1 MSSKNVF
8 YWLQSSCAVAS
19 YDKESQKFFATKQYL
34 GINEDNSGTS
44 IQRRAKGLE
53 KRVRFIKVPL
63 SRVIA
68 KNSID
73 LLLEI

>member
-1 MSSKNVF
+1 MEITVEHR
-8 YWLQSSCAVAS
+8 YI
-19 YDKESQKFFATKQYL
+19 E
-34 GINEDNSGTS
+34 GP
-44 IQRRAKGLE
+44 KGLV

-68 KNSID
+68 KNLID

>member
-1 MSSKNVF
+1 M
-8 YWLQSSCAVAS
+8 QSSCAVAS
-19 YDKESQKFFATKQYL
+19 YDKASHKFFATKQYL
-34 GINEDNSGTS
+34 GINGDNSGTS

-73 LLLEI
+73 LLVEI

>member
-1 MSSKNVF
+1 MH
-8 YWLQSSCAVAS
+8 SSCAVTS

-44 IQRRAKGLE
+44 IQRRAKGLV

-73 LLLEI
+73 LLVEI